1 MSNFQLV
8 EKKQEQDQLIITLKI
23 DSKLFVSRKDKMFN
37 TLTKDMTITGFRP
50 GKAPKAMLEARLGA
64 DLYERTLNEL
74 LPEITYE
81 YMTEEKID
89 FLGGIDYE
97 VLKVSEAEGVEY
109 RITFVKYPEINL
121 PKFSKIKVE
130 DEKIELTDEEV
141 EVELNK
147 IFKYKEDNRE
157 SKDKDKLK
165 ESVPANKDEIDDEK
179 VKSLGV
185 GLNTVEEL
193 KELLRKQLLEQK
205 QNLSTN
211 NKVQKVIDEAIK
223 LAKISA
229 PEKLLDQEVSKK
241 EHNYEHRIEQLG
253 LKVEDFL
260 KTQKTTIEEMRK
272 GWRSEAE
279 KQVQTDL
286 LLFEIA
292 KTNQLKVENDEVNA
306 EINAL
311 KDEKLKAQ
319 YDSYEGRTYVSGIIL
334 QQKALNWL
342 MKETGIIKEEN
353 EKTEK

>member
-8 EKKQEQDQLIITLKI
+8 EKKQDQDQVIITLKI
-23 DSKLFVSRKDKMFN
+23 DSKIFVARKEKVF
-37 TLTKDMTITGFRP
+37 TKLTKDMTITGFRP
-50 GKAPKAMLEARLGA
+50 GKGPKAMLEARLGA
-64 DLYERTLNEL
+64 DLYEKTLNEL

-81 YMTEEKID
+81 YFTQEKID

-97 VLKVSEAEGVEY
+97 VIKVSEAEGVEY
-109 RITFVKYPEINL
+109 RITFVKYPAITL

-130 DEKIELTDEEV
+130 GEKVELSDEEV

-147 IFKYKEDNRE
+147 IFKYKDDTS
-157 SKDKDKLK
+157 SKDKESLK
-165 ESVPANKDEIDDEK
+165 ESTPAKKDEINDER
-179 VKSLGV
+179 VKELGV
-185 GLNTVEEL
+185 GLNSVAEL
-193 KELLRKQLLEQK
+193 KDLLRKQLLEQK
-205 QNLSTN
+205 QNLNTN
-211 NKVQKVIDEAIK
+211 NKVQKVLDEAIK

-279 KQVQTDL
+279 KQIQTDL

-292 KTNQLKVENDEVNA
+292 KANQIKVENDEVNA
-306 EINAL
+306 EISAL

-334 QQKALNWL
+334 QQKSLNWL
-342 MKETGIIKEEN
+342 MKETGIIKEKQEVS
-353 EKTEK
+353 E